1 MENAFPAEQ
10 KTDRSSDVLFYG
22 KKRGMIIIKQEGG
35 KIISGASMKDVPN
48 ILWLEEIRKE
58 DIVSVG
64 GKGASLGE
72 MASIGLPVPKAFVVT
87 AQAFRRFLV
96 ETGIEK
102 KIFASYER
110 LDVEDNEALEKAAD
124 GAKTMVLKAKMP
136 AFIKDE
142 IRHAYKKISAEDLI
156 VAVRSSAT
164 AEDLPDASFAGQQE
178 TYLNIKGEAALLEAV
193 QKCWASLYGARAIY
207 YRAKQGF
214 DDHTVNI
221 AVVVQQLVHS
231 EKAGVMF
238 TSHPI
243 TGEPLTIIEG
253 SWGLG
258 EAVVSGSVS
267 PDKYIFDQRSEK
279 VDDVLISNKKVEIIA
294 DGDHGTKLVDVPA
307 SRQDTQV
314 LSTAEITKLAMYG
327 KIAENHYGIPQDV
340 EWGIVNGIIYI
351 LQSRPITTIGNKKE
365 AKSMSGQ
372 KQNAKIILQ
381 GQGAAPGIASGRVV
395 VIRDV
400 KDTGRVKEGDILVT
414 KMTSP
419 DMVPAMRKVAAIITD
434 EGGLTCHAAIVS
446 RELGTPAVVGTKT
459 ATHVL
464 TNGQLITVDG
474 EKGLIYEG
482 EIAQAAPAP
491 TAAVLAGVAGP
502 SKIITATSVKVNVS
516 IPEAAA
522 RAAATGAD
530 GVGLLRIEHLILGL
544 NKTPGWFI
552 ANNKEEDFVRELH
565 DGIKIVLDAFP
576 GKPVWVRTLD
586 APTDEFRNMMGG
598 ENEPLE
604 HNPMLGWRGIRR
616 DIQSPDQFRLQVESF
631 KRLWKEGYDNLG
643 IMFPMVS
650 HPDEFLA
657 AKAMMMACGVD
668 VDNVTLGIMI
678 EIPASAIMI
687 EDFLKCG
694 IKFASFGT
702 NDLVQYTLAID
713 RNNENVADMY
723 QPQHPAVLHLIHTAI
738 QMCRAYDVECS
749 ICGQAGSDPKMASWL
764 VEHGIAS
771 ISANIDAIAKIREAV
786 ARTEKRI
793 ILEAARNRDAE

>member
-1 MENAFPAEQ
+1 
-10 KTDRSSDVLFYG
+10 
-22 KKRGMIIIKQEGG
+22 MIIIKRGGG
-35 KIISGASMKDVPN
+35 KIISGASMKEVPN

-58 DIVSVG
+58 DISSVG

-96 ETGIEK
+96 ETGLENTLFSAYDK
-102 KIFASYER
+102 

-124 GAKTMVLKAKMP
+124 TAKSMVLRAMIPLK
-136 AFIKDE
+136 IKDE
-142 IRHAYKKISAEDLI
+142 IRAAYKKMDGGNLI

-178 TYLNIKGEAALLEAV
+178 TYLNIKGEAALIEAV

-214 DDHTVNI
+214 DDNTVNI
-221 AVVVQQLVHS
+221 AVVIQQLVHS

-267 PDKYIFDQRSEK
+267 PDKYVFDQRSEK
-279 VDDVLISNKKVEIIA
+279 VVDTLVSNKKIEIIA
-294 DGDHGTKLVDVPA
+294 NGDHGTKLVDVSPA
-307 SRQDTQV
+307 RQDAQV
-314 LSTAEITKLAMYG
+314 LSSQEVAKLAMYG
-327 KIAENHYGIPQDV
+327 KIAEDHYGIPQDV
-340 EWGIVNGIIYI
+340 EWGIVAGTFYI
-351 LQSRPITTIGNKKE
+351 LQSRPITTIGNNKE
-365 AKSMSGQ
+365 SKGMTGQ
-372 KQNAKIILQ
+372 KQSAKILVQ
-381 GQGAAPGIASGRVV
+381 GQGAAPGIVSGRVV
-395 VIRDV
+395 IIRDV
-400 KDTGRVKEGDILVT
+400 KDTGAVKEGDILVT
-414 KMTSP
+414 RMTNP
-419 DMVPAMRKVAAIITD
+419 DMVPAMRKVAAIVTD
-434 EGGLTCHAAIVS
+434 EGGMTCHAAIVS

-459 ATHVL
+459 ATNVL
-464 TNGQLITVDG
+464 KNGQLVTVDG
-474 EKGLIYEG
+474 ERGLIYEG
-482 EIAQAAPAP
+482 AIAQAAQAPASVAQQAFIGH
-491 TAAVLAGVAGP
+491 AA
-502 SKIITATSVKVNVS
+502 IITATSVKVNVS

-552 ANNKEEDFVRELH
+552 TNNREEEFVKELH

-576 GKPVWVRTLD
+576 GKTVWVRTLD
-586 APTDEFRNMMGG
+586 APTDEFRNMKGG
-598 ENEPLE
+598 ENEPHE

-616 DIQSPDQFRLQVESF
+616 DLQSPDQFRLQVEAF
-631 KRLWKEGYDNLG
+631 KQLWKEGYENLG

-650 HPDEFLA
+650 HPDQFITGKE
-657 AKAMMMACGVD
+657 MMRGWGVD
-668 VDNVTLGIMI
+668 VERVTLGIMI
-678 EIPASAIMI
+678 EIPSSAIMV
-687 EDFLKCG
+687 EDFIKAG

-702 NDLVQYTLAID
+702 NDLIQYTLAID

-723 QPQHPAVLHLIHTAI
+723 NPQHPAVLSLIHNAI
-738 QMCRAYDVECS
+738 QTCRAYNIECS
-749 ICGQAGSDPKMASWL
+749 ICGQAGSDPKMAAWL
-764 VEHGIAS
+764 VEHGITS

>member
-1 MENAFPAEQ
+1 MNE
-10 KTDRSSDVLFYG
+10 
-22 KKRGMIIIKQEGG
+22 
-35 KIISGASMKDVPN
+35 VPN
-48 ILWLEEIRKE
+48 ILWLEEVRKE
-58 DIVSVG
+58 DIISVG

-72 MASIGLPVPKAFVVT
+72 MASIGLPVPKAFMVT
-87 AQAFRRFLV
+87 AQAFRRFLI
-96 ETGIEK
+96 ETGLEK
-102 KIFASYER
+102 RIFASYER
-110 LDVEDNEALEKAAD
+110 LDVENNEALEKAAN
-124 GAKTMVLKAKMP
+124 GAKAMVLKAKIP
-136 AFIKDE
+136 SALKND
-142 IRHAYKKISAEDLI
+142 IRKAYQKMHTEDLI

-207 YRAKQGF
+207 YRARQGF

-221 AVVVQQLVHS
+221 SVVVQQLVHS

-279 VDDVLISNKKVEIIA
+279 VVDILVSNKLVEIVA
-294 DGDHGTKLVDVPA
+294 DGDNGTKLIDVIGA
-307 SRQDTQV
+307 RQNAQV
-314 LSTAEITKLAMYG
+314 LSEAEITKLATYG

-340 EWGIVNGIIYI
+340 EWGIVNGTIYI

-365 AKSMSGQ
+365 AKQMSGQ
-372 KQNAKIILQ
+372 QQSATIILR
-381 GQGAAPGIASGRVV
+381 GQGASPGVASGKVV
-395 VIRDV
+395 IIRDV
-400 KDTGRVKEGDILVT
+400 KDTGSVKEGDILVT

-419 DMVPAMRKVAAIITD
+419 DMVPAMQKVAAIITD

-446 RELGTPAVVGTKT
+446 RELGTPAIVGTKT
-459 ATHVL
+459 ATNVL
-464 TNGQLITVDG
+464 KMGQLITVDG
-474 EKGLIYEG
+474 EKGLVYEG
-482 EIAQAAPAP
+482 AIAPAAPAV
-491 TAAVLAGVAGP
+491 AASVQQGVAGHAN
-502 SKIITATSVKVNVS
+502 IITATSVKVNVS

-552 ANNKEEDFVRELH
+552 TNNREEDFVKELH

-650 HPDEFLA
+650 HPDEFIA
-657 AKAMMMACGVD
+657 AKAMMKSYGVD
-668 VDNVTLGIMI
+668 VENVTLGIMI
-678 EIPASAIMI
+678 EIPSSAIMI
-687 EDFLKCG
+687 EEFLKCG
-694 IKFASFGT
+694 IRFASFGT

-723 QPQHPAVLHLIHTAI
+723 QPQHPAVLYLIHSAI
-738 QMCRAYDVECS
+738 QMCREYNVECS
-749 ICGQAGSDPKMASWL
+749 ICGQAGSDPKMATWL
-764 VEHGIAS
+764 VEHGISS

-793 ILEAARNRDAE
+793 ILEAARTRDAE

>member
-1 MENAFPAEQ
+1 
-10 KTDRSSDVLFYG
+10 
-22 KKRGMIIIKQEGG
+22 MIIINHAGG

-87 AQAFRRFLV
+87 AQAFRRFLI

-102 KIFASYER
+102 KIFASYDR
-110 LDVEDNEALEKAAD
+110 LDVENNDALEKAAD

-136 AFIKDE
+136 AFIRDE
-142 IRHAYKKISAEDLI
+142 IRHAYKKLSAEDMI

-294 DGDHGTKLVDVPA
+294 DGEHGTKLVEVTGA
-307 SRQDTQV
+307 RQDAQV
-314 LSTAEITKLAMYG
+314 LSPAEITKLATYG

-340 EWGIVNGIIYI
+340 EWGIVNGTIYI

-365 AKSMSGQ
+365 ARSMTGQ
-372 KQNAKIILQ
+372 NQNVRIILQ
-381 GQGAAPGIASGRVV
+381 GQGAASGIASGRVSI
-395 VIRDV
+395 IRDA
-400 KDTGRVKEGDILVT
+400 KDTGSVKEGDILVT
-414 KMTSP
+414 KMTNP
-419 DMVPAMRKVAAIITD
+419 DMVPAMRKVAAIVTD
-434 EGGLTCHAAIVS
+434 EGGMTCHAAIVS

-459 ATHVL
+459 ATHIL
-464 TNGQLITVDG
+464 KNGQLITVDG
-474 EKGLIYEG
+474 EKGFIYEG
-482 EIAQAAPAP
+482 EIPHAAPA
-491 TAAVLAGVAGP
+491 TGTTVVQGSGGP
-502 SKIITATSVKVNVS
+502 SKIITATAVKVNVS
-516 IPEAAA
+516 IPEAAT
-522 RAAATGAD
+522 RAAAYRCGWC
-530 GVGLLRIEHLILGL
+530 RI
-544 NKTPGWFI
+544 TPY
-552 ANNKEEDFVRELH
+552 R
-565 DGIKIVLDAFP
+565 
-576 GKPVWVRTLD
+576 
-586 APTDEFRNMMGG
+586 APD
-598 ENEPLE
+598 P
-604 HNPMLGWRGIRR
+604 
-616 DIQSPDQFRLQVESF
+616 
-631 KRLWKEGYDNLG
+631 
-643 IMFPMVS
+643 
-650 HPDEFLA
+650 
-657 AKAMMMACGVD
+657 
-668 VDNVTLGIMI
+668 
-678 EIPASAIMI
+678 
-687 EDFLKCG
+687 
-694 IKFASFGT
+694 
-702 NDLVQYTLAID
+702 
-713 RNNENVADMY
+713 
-723 QPQHPAVLHLIHTAI
+723 
-738 QMCRAYDVECS
+738 RA
-749 ICGQAGSDPKMASWL
+749 Q
-764 VEHGIAS
+764 
-771 ISANIDAIAKIREAV
+771 
-786 ARTEKRI
+786 
-793 ILEAARNRDAE
+793 